1 MVLDESADEILVVR
15 DPFRSRIELHLRG
28 ETPDS
33 YTMARLTP
41 FEARRLAAILLFQAG
56 RLERPPRFA
65 PRRPA
70 AAERP
75 GGERESGGR
84 EAAALHPLPFET
96 RAR

>member
-15 DPFRSRIELHLRG
+15 DPFRSRIELHLKG

-56 RLERPPRFA
+56 RLERPPRLA
-65 PRRPA
+65 SPRPA
-70 AAERP
+70 T
-75 GGERESGGR
+75 
-84 EAAALHPLPFET
+84 FDT